1 LKGIGS
7 RLEDLIEPENLAQV
21 LATAALEKKARD
33 VCILDMRGLI
43 DYADVFI
50 LCSAGNRR
58 QVQAIAHAV
67 RQLAKHELKLL
78 AHGVEGLEAARWVL
92 VDFGEVVVHIF
103 DEPLR
108 GFYNLD
114 GLWNDAPRLDVPVLE
129 EIEAPI

>member
-1 LKGIGS
+1 
-7 RLEDLIEPENLAQV
+7 
-21 LATAALEKKARD
+21 
-33 VCILDMRGLI
+33 MRGLI

>member
-1 LKGIGS
+1 
-7 RLEDLIEPENLAQV
+7 
-21 LATAALEKKARD
+21 
-33 VCILDMRGLI
+33 MRELI

-67 RQLAKHELKLL
+67 RSMAKNDLKILPN
-78 AHGVEGLEAARWVL
+78 GVEGVEAARWVL

-114 GLWNDAPRLDVPVLE
+114 GLWNDAPRLEVPLSD
-129 EIEAPI
+129 EAEVQQL